1 MTAFIRYLPVLLLL
15 AIWEAVGRFGLV
27 STEMLPPLSTVLPR
41 WWELAITGD
50 LLPHASASLFR
61 VAVGLGLSI
70 VVGMAIGVPMAVS
83 RTVELLLRPFI
94 TFLYP
99 LPKSALIPII
109 IIWFG
114 LGNGSQ
120 ITVIF
125 LGCLLP
131 VVLSSFNGARSVD
144 TILVWSARSLG
155 SSTHKSVF
163 DVVVRAA
170 MPEIFA
176 GIRVSL
182 ALSFVLLVSAEM
194 IGARKGMGYLISFL
208 GEAGEYPGMFAAIL
222 TVVVFGFV
230 ADRIYLAFV
239 RYFLRWREVA

>member
-1 MTAFIRYLPVLLLL
+1 
-15 AIWEAVGRFGLV
+15 
-27 STEMLPPLSTVLPR
+27 
-41 WWELAITGD
+41 
-50 LLPHASASLFR
+50 
-61 VAVGLGLSI
+61 
-70 VVGMAIGVPMAVS
+70 
-83 RTVELLLRPFI
+83 
-94 TFLYP
+94 
-99 LPKSALIPII
+99 LPKSALIPVI

-131 VVLSSFNGARSVD
+131 VVLSSFNGARGVD

-155 SSTHKSVF
+155 SSTRKSVF

-176 GIRVSL
+176 GIRVAL

-194 IGARKGMGYLISFL
+194 IGARTGMGYLISFL
-208 GEAGEYPGMFAAIL
+208 GEAGEYAGMFAAIL

-230 ADRIYLAFV
+230 ADRLYLSLV
-239 RYFLRWREVA
+239 RYFLRWREAA